1 MGYMGYQDND
11 FEKCKD
17 KQKHVHELQGSVMI
31 AEREE
36 DPHNHRFCTVT
47 GEAIPCMGNEH
58 DHVHEVV
65 FRTDFYEDHFHEFRG
80 MTGGA
85 IPVGNRHVH
94 FIESV
99 TSEEECHRHCFE
111 AATLIENP
119 IEKEHKKEEHCCDK
133 DHMHNHK
140 DDHKN
145 DHDNGHM
152 YDNIHNNVHDHKRR
166 NNNYRR

>member
-1 MGYMGYQDND
+1 MNNQDND
-11 FEKCKD
+11 SEKCRN
-17 KQKHVHELQGSVMI
+17 KQKHVHELQGSVII

-58 DHVHEVV
+58 DHVHEVA
-65 FRTDFYEDHFHEFRG
+65 FRTDFYEEHFHEFRG
-80 MTGGA
+80 ITGGA

-99 TSEEECHRHCFE
+99 TSMDDGHRHTFE

-119 IEKEHKKEEHCCDK
+119 IEKEHKKEDPCCDE
-133 DHMHNHK
+133 DHMHNRK
-140 DDHKN
+140 EDHEQ
-145 DHDNGHM
+145 DHM
-152 YDNIHNNVHDHKRR
+152 YDNVHNNVHDRMRR